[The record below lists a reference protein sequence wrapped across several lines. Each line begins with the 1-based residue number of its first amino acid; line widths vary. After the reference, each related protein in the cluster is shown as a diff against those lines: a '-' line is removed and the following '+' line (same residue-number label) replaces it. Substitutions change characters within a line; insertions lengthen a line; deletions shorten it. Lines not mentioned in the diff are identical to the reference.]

1 MSKFHTPASGGY
13 TDKNGKFKKAVMV
26 VGTTDE
32 RISAYVWLA
41 NLQSIVDELLSK
53 QQLPGWN
60 THDVEIIGG
69 MAANIAPIHRGGR
82 NKDITSNQLMKF
94 IRAFKKIKNAL
105 ESHYNEKLSV
115 NPYFKPDNYEDEEPQ
130 LSSQAVKRSMDEQR
144 ATSADQEWLKQ
155 NPDLITDKLPVFKNV
170 WFDYYKKQKQK
181 TKH

>member
-1 MSKFHTPASGGY
+1 
-13 TDKNGKFKKAVMV
+13 
-26 VGTTDE
+26 
-32 RISAYVWLA
+32 
-41 NLQSIVDELLSK
+41 
-53 QQLPGWN
+53 
-60 THDVEIIGG
+60 
-69 MAANIAPIHRGGR
+69 
-82 NKDITSNQLMKF
+82 MKF